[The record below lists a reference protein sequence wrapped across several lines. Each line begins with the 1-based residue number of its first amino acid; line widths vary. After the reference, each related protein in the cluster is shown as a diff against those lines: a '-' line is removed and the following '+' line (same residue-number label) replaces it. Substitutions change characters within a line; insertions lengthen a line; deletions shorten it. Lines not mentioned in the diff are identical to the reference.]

1 MSTGRFGTA
10 AEVIEDAKVIKMN
23 HDEQHAAAAA
33 LEKEL
38 KEFSGGLPYDQARV
52 IERTQDGFRQGVHGF
67 YLAGLGLILLH
78 EQEEVHTYALILE
91 QYFPGVSRRAAF
103 NYMQFARAAS
113 KLPNFKQFCSERGG
127 YSKGLTMLQSC
138 SEAQMEE
145 FDETG
150 EVFGYTQDQ
159 IDNMSVLTLKKALRR
174 AKEKEAAAV
183 KKATGKTAEE
193 NAELKAKVDELST
206 ALAAPDLEAAVK
218 LIRAA
223 NKKVDDALQLLR
235 RVDWKLVSS
244 DWTVRLAALQ
254 VTNLIGNLVSTIDA
268 DILSQEMP
276 EPPAKGGNDA

>member
-1 MSTGRFGTA
+1 MTGSAHVAVVTKEWN
-10 AEVIEDAKVIKMN
+10 AEAQRQQD
-23 HDEQHAAAAA
+23 QHAAAEA

-52 IERTQDGFRQGVHGF
+52 IERTQDGFRQGVEGF
-67 YLAGLGLILLH
+67 YQAGLGLILLDRH
-78 EQEEVHTYALILE
+78 EGVQSIGLILD
-91 QYFPGVSRRAAF
+91 QFFPGISRSSAF
-103 NYMQFARAAS
+103 SYMQFARAAS
-113 KLPNFKQFCSERGG
+113 KLPNFKQFCKERGG
-127 YSKGLTMLQSC
+127 FTKGLTMLQSC

-150 EVFGYTQDQ
+150 EVFGFTQDQ

-183 KKATGKTAEE
+183 KKATSMTAAE
-193 NAELKAKVDELST
+193 NAELKAKVDELSI

-276 EPPAKGGNDA
+276 EPPAKGGA